1 MPLLSIPSPSTAWQ
15 YFDLTAW
22 LRDAFGWSL
31 PLDFR
36 IHAYAICILLGIVAA
51 VVLANR
57 RLNARGVERWI
68 IIDIAIWAVPAGIIG
83 GRLFHVFTHVSDYFG
98 PGIDPLSFLYIWEGG
113 LAIFGALILGSVGA
127 WIGCRQV
134 GLRFTSFIDAVVPG
148 VLLAQAFGRLG
159 NYFNH
164 ELFGMP
170 TEPALGPRRSS
181 RRNAAYPK
189 GLPEGTLFHPTFLYE
204 IIWNVLGVVVI
215 LLLDRKFHAAV
226 GQGPRP
232 VPDLVR
238 RRPLGPRVDPRR
250 HERDLLRH
258 PHQRVDGLRRDPLG
272 ILIFV
277 VQSRRHTGKEP
288 SPYLPGREPRPKSD
302 VDSDD
307 TFSEHDDDAADGV
320 TATNRSRPLAD
331 PVVGAPAP
339 DDHRSRAAP
348 PAAAPD
354 GLRHKRGP
362 ATSPAGRATH

>member
-22 LRDAFGWSL
+22 LRDVFGWSL

-83 GRLFHVFTHVSDYFG
+83 GRLFHVFSHVSDYFG
-98 PGIDPLSFLYIWEGG
+98 PGRDPLSFLYIWEGG

-127 WIGCRQV
+127 YIGCRQV
-134 GLRFTSFIDAVVPG
+134 GLRFSTLIDAIAPG

-170 TEPALGPRRSS
+170 TSLPWGLEIESS
-181 RRNAAYPK
+181 NAAFPK

-204 IIWNVLGVVVI
+204 IIWNVVGVVVI
-215 LLLDRKFHAAV
+215 LLLDKRFRLQWGKVMALYLIWYGTGRSV
-226 GQGPRP
+226 
-232 VPDLVR
+232 LESI
-238 RRPLGPRVDPRR
+238 RVDTSETFAGIRTNVWMSFAAI
-250 HERDLLRH
+250 L
-258 PHQRVDGLRRDPLG
+258 LG
-272 ILIFV
+272 IVIFL
-277 VQSRRHTGKEP
+277 VQTRRHTGNEP
-288 SPYLPGREPRPKSD
+288 SPYLPGREPRRSSD

-307 TFSEHDDDAADGV
+307 TWSEHDVDAPAVADD
-320 TATNRSRPLAD
+320 AD
-331 PVVGAPAP
+331 PV
-339 DDHRSRAAP
+339 
-348 PAAAPD
+348 PAA
-354 GLRHKRGP
+354 
-362 ATSPAGRATH
+362 GRTR

>member
-22 LRDAFGWSL
+22 LRDVFGWSL

-98 PGIDPLSFLYIWEGG
+98 AGRDPLSFLYVWEGG

-134 GLRFTSFIDAVVPG
+134 GLRFTAFIDAVVPG

-170 TEPALGPRRSS
+170 TSLPWGLQIESS
-181 RRNAAYPK
+181 NAAFPK

-204 IIWNVLGVVVI
+204 IIWNVVGVVVI
-215 LLLDRKFHAAV
+215 LLLDKKFRLQWGKV
-226 GQGPRP
+226 LSLYLIWYGIGRS
-232 VPDLVR
+232 VLESI
-238 RRPLGPRVDPRR
+238 RVDTSETFFGIRTNVWMSFAAI
-250 HERDLLRH
+250 L
-258 PHQRVDGLRRDPLG
+258 LG
-272 ILIFV
+272 IIIFL
-277 VQSRRHTGKEP
+277 VQSRRHLGQEP
-288 SPYLPGREPRPKSD
+288 SPYLPGREPRAKSG

-307 TFSEHDDDAADGV
+307 TWSEHDDDAPAAV
-320 TATNRSRPLAD
+320 TESD
-331 PVVGAPAP
+331 PV
-339 DDHRSRAAP
+339 
-348 PAAAPD
+348 
-354 GLRHKRGP
+354 
-362 ATSPAGRATH
+362 TSSTAGRA

>member
-22 LRDAFGWSL
+22 LRDVFGWSL

-98 PGIDPLSFLYIWEGG
+98 PGRDPLSFLYIWEGG

-134 GLRFTSFIDAVVPG
+134 GLRFSAFIDAVAPG

-170 TEPALGPRRSS
+170 TSLPWGLQIESS
-181 RRNAAYPK
+181 NAAFPK

-204 IIWNVLGVVVI
+204 IIWNVVGVVVI
-215 LLLDRKFHAAV
+215 LLLDRRFQLQWGRVMALY
-226 GQGPRP
+226 
-232 VPDLVR
+232 LVWYGTGR
-238 RRPLGPRVDPRR
+238 SVLESIRVDTSETFAGIRTNVWVAFAAI
-250 HERDLLRH
+250 L
-258 PHQRVDGLRRDPLG
+258 LG
-272 ILIFV
+272 IIIFL
-277 VQSRRHTGKEP
+277 VQSKRHVGKEP
-288 SPYLPGREPRPKSD
+288 SPYLPGREPRSKSV

-307 TFSEHDDDAADGV
+307 TWSEDDGD
-320 TATNRSRPLAD
+320 
-331 PVVGAPAP
+331 APAAVSES
-339 DDHRSRAAP
+339 DRV
-348 PAAAPD
+348 
-354 GLRHKRGP
+354 
-362 ATSPAGRATH
+362 ATSAAGRA

>member
-22 LRDAFGWSL
+22 LRDVFGWSL

-98 PGIDPLSFLYIWEGG
+98 PGRDPLSFLYIWEGG

-134 GLRFTSFIDAVVPG
+134 GLRFSAFIDAVAPG

-170 TEPALGPRRSS
+170 TSLPWGLQIESS
-181 RRNAAYPK
+181 NAAYPK

-204 IIWNVLGVVVI
+204 IIWNVVGVVVI
-215 LLLDRKFHAAV
+215 LLLDRKFQLQWGRVMALY
-226 GQGPRP
+226 
-232 VPDLVR
+232 LVWYGTGR
-238 RRPLGPRVDPRR
+238 SVLESIRVDTSETFFGIRTNVWVAFAAILLGIVIFLVQTRR
-250 HERDLLRH
+250 H
-258 PHQRVDGLRRDPLG
+258 V
-272 ILIFV
+272 
-277 VQSRRHTGKEP
+277 GKEP
-288 SPYLPGREPRPKSD
+288 SPYLPGREPRSKSD

-307 TFSEHDDDAADGV
+307 TWSENDDDAPASV
-320 TATNRSRPLAD
+320 TESD
-331 PVVGAPAP
+331 PVAT
-339 DDHRSRAAP
+339 
-348 PAAAPD
+348 
-354 GLRHKRGP
+354 P
-362 ATSPAGRATH
+362 ATGRA

>member
-22 LRDAFGWSL
+22 LRDVFGWSL

-98 PGIDPLSFLYIWEGG
+98 PGRDPLSFLYIWEGG

-127 WIGCRQV
+127 YIGCRQV
-134 GLRFTSFIDAVVPG
+134 GLRFTAFIDAVVPG

-170 TEPALGPRRSS
+170 TSLPWGLQIESSNPAF
-181 RRNAAYPK
+181 PK

-204 IIWNVLGVVVI
+204 IIWNVVGVVLI
-215 LLLDRKFHAAV
+215 LLLDKKFRLQWGKVLSLYLIWYGV
-226 GQGPRP
+226 GRS
-232 VPDLVR
+232 VLESI
-238 RRPLGPRVDPRR
+238 RVDTSETFFGIRTNVWMSFAAI
-250 HERDLLRH
+250 L
-258 PHQRVDGLRRDPLG
+258 LG
-272 ILIFV
+272 IIIFL
-277 VQSRRHTGKEP
+277 VQSKRHLGKEP
-288 SPYLPGREPRPKSD
+288 SPYLPGREPRSKSG

-307 TFSEHDDDAADGV
+307 TWSETDDDAPAAV
-320 TATNRSRPLAD
+320 TDSD
-331 PVVGAPAP
+331 PVT
-339 DDHRSRAAP
+339 
-348 PAAAPD
+348 
-354 GLRHKRGP
+354 
-362 ATSPAGRATH
+362 TSTAGRA

>member
-51 VVLANR
+51 VILANR

-98 PGIDPLSFLYIWEGG
+98 PGRDPLSFLYIWEGG
-113 LAIFGALILGSVGA
+113 LAIFGALILGSIGA
-127 WIGCRQV
+127 YIGCRQV
-134 GLRFTSFIDAVVPG
+134 GLRFTAFIDAVVPG

-170 TEPALGPRRSS
+170 TSLPWGLQIESS
-181 RRNAAYPK
+181 NAAFPK

-204 IIWNVLGVVVI
+204 IIWNVVGVVVI
-215 LLLDRKFHAAV
+215 LLLDKKFRLQWGKV
-226 GQGPRP
+226 LSLYLIWYGIGRS
-232 VPDLVR
+232 VLESI
-238 RRPLGPRVDPRR
+238 RVDTSETFFGIRTNVWMSFAAI
-250 HERDLLRH
+250 L
-258 PHQRVDGLRRDPLG
+258 LG
-272 ILIFV
+272 IIIFL
-277 VQSRRHTGKEP
+277 VQSKRHLGKEP
-288 SPYLPGREPRPKSD
+288 SPYLPGREPRSKSG

-307 TFSEHDDDAADGV
+307 TWSESDDDAPAAV
-320 TATNRSRPLAD
+320 TDSD
-331 PVVGAPAP
+331 PV
-339 DDHRSRAAP
+339 
-348 PAAAPD
+348 
-354 GLRHKRGP
+354 
-362 ATSPAGRATH
+362 TSSTAGRA

>member
-51 VVLANR
+51 VVVTNR

-98 PGIDPLSFLYIWEGG
+98 PGRDPLSFLYIWEGG

-127 WIGCRQV
+127 YIGCRQV
-134 GLRFTSFIDAVVPG
+134 GLRFTAFLDAVAPAM
-148 VLLAQAFGRLG
+148 LLAQAFGRLG

-170 TEPALGPRRSS
+170 TSLPWGLQIESS
-181 RRNAAYPK
+181 NAAYPT

-204 IIWNVLGVVVI
+204 IIWNVLGFVVI
-215 LLLDRKFHAAV
+215 ILIDRKFSLQWGRVLALYLIWY
-226 GQGPRP
+226 G
-232 VPDLVR
+232 
-238 RRPLGPRVDPRR
+238 LGRSFLESIRVDTSETFFGIRTNVWASFAAI
-250 HERDLLRH
+250 LL
-258 PHQRVDGLRRDPLG
+258 GL
-272 ILIFV
+272 IIFWI
-277 VQSRRHTGKEP
+277 QSKRHTGKEP
-288 SPYLPGREPRPKSD
+288 SPYLPGRGPRANSD

-307 TFSEHDDDAADGV
+307 TYSEHGDDA
-320 TATNRSRPLAD
+320 PLAAD
-331 PVVGAPAP
+331 SEPVATAA
-339 DDHRSRAAP
+339 DRS
-348 PAAAPD
+348 
-354 GLRHKRGP
+354 
-362 ATSPAGRATH
+362 

>member
-22 LRDAFGWSL
+22 LRDVFGWSL

-98 PGIDPLSFLYIWEGG
+98 PGRDPLSFLYIWEGG

-127 WIGCRQV
+127 YIGCRQV
-134 GLRFTSFIDAVVPG
+134 GLRFTAFIDAVVPG

-170 TEPALGPRRSS
+170 TSLPWGLQIESSNPAF
-181 RRNAAYPK
+181 PK

-204 IIWNVLGVVVI
+204 IIWNVVGVVVI
-215 LLLDRKFHAAV
+215 LLLDKKFRLQWGKV
-226 GQGPRP
+226 LSLYLIWYGIGRS
-232 VPDLVR
+232 VLESI
-238 RRPLGPRVDPRR
+238 RVDTSETFFGIRTNVWMSFAAI
-250 HERDLLRH
+250 L
-258 PHQRVDGLRRDPLG
+258 LG
-272 ILIFV
+272 IIIFL
-277 VQSRRHTGKEP
+277 VQSKRHLGKEP
-288 SPYLPGREPRPKSD
+288 SPYLPGREPRSKSG

-307 TFSEHDDDAADGV
+307 TWSETDDDAPAAV
-320 TATNRSRPLAD
+320 TDSD
-331 PVVGAPAP
+331 PVT
-339 DDHRSRAAP
+339 
-348 PAAAPD
+348 
-354 GLRHKRGP
+354 
-362 ATSPAGRATH
+362 TSTAGRA

>member
-22 LRDAFGWSL
+22 LRDVFGLSL

-98 PGIDPLSFLYIWEGG
+98 PGRDPLSFLYVWEGG
-113 LAIFGALILGSVGA
+113 LAIFGALILGSLGA
-127 WIGCRQV
+127 YIGCRQV
-134 GLRFTSFIDAVVPG
+134 GLRFSTLIDAIAPG

-170 TEPALGPRRSS
+170 TSLPWGLEIESS
-181 RRNAAYPK
+181 NAAFPK

-204 IIWNVLGVVVI
+204 IIWNVVGVVVI
-215 LLLDRKFHAAV
+215 LLLDKRFRLQWGKVMALYLIWY
-226 GQGPRP
+226 GTGRS
-232 VPDLVR
+232 L
-238 RRPLGPRVDPRR
+238 LESIRVDTSETFFGIRTNVWMSFAAI
-250 HERDLLRH
+250 L
-258 PHQRVDGLRRDPLG
+258 LG
-272 ILIFV
+272 IVIFL
-277 VQSRRHTGKEP
+277 VQTRRHTGAEP
-288 SPYLPGREPRPKSD
+288 SPYLPGREPRRTSD

-307 TFSEHDDDAADGV
+307 TWSEHDDDASAVDAD
-320 TATNRSRPLAD
+320 AD
-331 PVVGAPAP
+331 PVPA
-339 DDHRSRAAP
+339 
-348 PAAAPD
+348 
-354 GLRHKRGP
+354 
-362 ATSPAGRATH
+362 AGRAR

>member
-22 LRDAFGWSL
+22 LRDVFGWSL

-98 PGIDPLSFLYIWEGG
+98 PGRDPLSFLYIWEGG

-134 GLRFTSFIDAVVPG
+134 GLRFSAFIDAVAPG

-170 TEPALGPRRSS
+170 TSLPWGLQIESS
-181 RRNAAYPK
+181 NAAYPK

-215 LLLDRKFHAAV
+215 LLLDRKFRLQWGRVMALY
-226 GQGPRP
+226 
-232 VPDLVR
+232 LVWYGTGR
-238 RRPLGPRVDPRR
+238 AFLESIRVDTSETFFGIRTNVWVAFAAI
-250 HERDLLRH
+250 L
-258 PHQRVDGLRRDPLG
+258 LG
-272 ILIFV
+272 IIIFL
-277 VQSRRHTGKEP
+277 VQSKRHLGKEP
-288 SPYLPGREPRPKSD
+288 SPYLPGREPRSKSD

-307 TFSEHDDDAADGV
+307 TWSENDDDAPAAVTDSDPV
-320 TATNRSRPLAD
+320 TTTAT
-331 PVVGAPAP
+331 
-339 DDHRSRAAP
+339 
-348 PAAAPD
+348 
-354 GLRHKRGP
+354 
-362 ATSPAGRATH
+362 GRV

>member
-22 LRDAFGWSL
+22 LRDVFGWSL

-98 PGIDPLSFLYIWEGG
+98 PGRDPLSFLYIWEGG

-134 GLRFTSFIDAVVPG
+134 GLRFSAFIDAVAPG

-170 TEPALGPRRSS
+170 TSLPWGLQIESS
-181 RRNAAYPK
+181 NAAFPK

-215 LLLDRKFHAAV
+215 LLLDRKFRLQWGRVMALY
-226 GQGPRP
+226 
-232 VPDLVR
+232 LVWYGTGR
-238 RRPLGPRVDPRR
+238 AFLESIRVDTSETFFGIRTNVWVAFAAI
-250 HERDLLRH
+250 L
-258 PHQRVDGLRRDPLG
+258 LG
-272 ILIFV
+272 IIIFL
-277 VQSRRHTGKEP
+277 VQSKRHLGKEP
-288 SPYLPGREPRPKSD
+288 SPYLPGREPRSMSV

-307 TFSEHDDDAADGV
+307 TWSENDDDAPAAITDSDPV
-320 TATNRSRPLAD
+320 TTTAT
-331 PVVGAPAP
+331 
-339 DDHRSRAAP
+339 
-348 PAAAPD
+348 
-354 GLRHKRGP
+354 
-362 ATSPAGRATH
+362 GRV

>member
-22 LRDAFGWSL
+22 LRDVFGWSL

-98 PGIDPLSFLYIWEGG
+98 PGRDPLSFLYIWEGG

-127 WIGCRQV
+127 YIGCRQV
-134 GLRFTSFIDAVVPG
+134 GLRFTAFIDAVVPG

-170 TEPALGPRRSS
+170 TSLPWGLQIESSNPAF
-181 RRNAAYPK
+181 PK

-204 IIWNVLGVVVI
+204 IIWNVVGVVVI
-215 LLLDRKFHAAV
+215 LLLDKKFRLQWGKVLSLYLIWYGV
-226 GQGPRP
+226 GRS
-232 VPDLVR
+232 VLESI
-238 RRPLGPRVDPRR
+238 RVDTSETFFGIRTNVWMSFAAI
-250 HERDLLRH
+250 L
-258 PHQRVDGLRRDPLG
+258 LG
-272 ILIFV
+272 IIIFL
-277 VQSRRHTGKEP
+277 VQSKRHLGKEP
-288 SPYLPGREPRPKSD
+288 SPYLPGREPRSKSG

-307 TFSEHDDDAADGV
+307 TWSETDDDAPAAVAD
-320 TATNRSRPLAD
+320 SD
-331 PVVGAPAP
+331 PVT
-339 DDHRSRAAP
+339 
-348 PAAAPD
+348 
-354 GLRHKRGP
+354 
-362 ATSPAGRATH
+362 TSTAGRA

>member
-22 LRDAFGWSL
+22 LRDVFGWSL

-98 PGIDPLSFLYIWEGG
+98 PGRDPLSFLYIWEGG

-134 GLRFTSFIDAVVPG
+134 GLRFSAFIDAVAPG

-170 TEPALGPRRSS
+170 TSLPWGLQIESS
-181 RRNAAYPK
+181 NAAYPK

-204 IIWNVLGVVVI
+204 IIWNVVGVVVI
-215 LLLDRKFHAAV
+215 LLLDRKFQLQWGRVMALY
-226 GQGPRP
+226 
-232 VPDLVR
+232 LVWYGTGR
-238 RRPLGPRVDPRR
+238 SVLESIRVDTSETFFGIRTNVWVAFAAI
-250 HERDLLRH
+250 L
-258 PHQRVDGLRRDPLG
+258 LG
-272 ILIFV
+272 IIIFL
-277 VQSRRHTGKEP
+277 VQTKRHVGKEP
-288 SPYLPGREPRPKSD
+288 SPYLPGREPRSKSD

-307 TFSEHDDDAADGV
+307 TWSENDDDAPAAV
-320 TATNRSRPLAD
+320 TESD
-331 PVVGAPAP
+331 PVAT
-339 DDHRSRAAP
+339 
-348 PAAAPD
+348 
-354 GLRHKRGP
+354 P
-362 ATSPAGRATH
+362 ATGRG

>member
-22 LRDAFGWSL
+22 LRDVFGWSL

-98 PGIDPLSFLYIWEGG
+98 PGRDPLSFLYVWEGG

-134 GLRFTSFIDAVVPG
+134 GLRFTAFIDAVVPG

-170 TEPALGPRRSS
+170 TSLPWGLQIESS
-181 RRNAAYPK
+181 NAAFPK

-204 IIWNVLGVVVI
+204 IIWNVVGVVVI
-215 LLLDRKFHAAV
+215 LLLDKKFRLQWGKVLSLYLIWYGV
-226 GQGPRP
+226 GRS
-232 VPDLVR
+232 VLESI
-238 RRPLGPRVDPRR
+238 RVDTSETFFGIRTNVWMSFAAI
-250 HERDLLRH
+250 L
-258 PHQRVDGLRRDPLG
+258 LG
-272 ILIFV
+272 IVIFL
-277 VQSRRHTGKEP
+277 VQSKRHTGNEP
-288 SPYLPGREPRPKSD
+288 SPYLPGREPRSKSD

-307 TFSEHDDDAADGV
+307 TWSEDDGDAPAAVDG
-320 TATNRSRPLAD
+320 SD
-331 PVVGAPAP
+331 PVSTTA
-339 DDHRSRAAP
+339 
-348 PAAAPD
+348 
-354 GLRHKRGP
+354 
-362 ATSPAGRATH
+362 AGRA

>member
-22 LRDAFGWSL
+22 LRDVFGFSL

-51 VVLANR
+51 VLLANR

-68 IIDIAIWAVPAGIIG
+68 IIDIAIWAVPFGIIG

-98 PGIDPLSFLYIWEGG
+98 PGRDPLSFLYIWEGG
-113 LAIFGALILGSVGA
+113 LAIFGAIILGSVGA

-134 GLRFTSFIDAVVPG
+134 GLRFTTLIDAIAPG

-170 TEPALGPRRSS
+170 TNLPWGLQIESSNPAF
-181 RRNAAYPK
+181 PK

-204 IIWNVLGVVVI
+204 IIWNVCGVVVI
-215 LLLDRKFHAAV
+215 LLLDKRFRLQWGKVMALYLIWYGTGRSV
-226 GQGPRP
+226 
-232 VPDLVR
+232 LESI
-238 RRPLGPRVDPRR
+238 RVDTSETFFGIRTN
-250 HERDLLRH
+250 
-258 PHQRVDGLRRDPLG
+258 VWASFAA
-272 ILIFV
+272 ILIGIIVFI
-277 VQSRRHTGKEP
+277 VQTRRHTGKEP
-288 SPYLPGREPRPKSD
+288 SPYAPGRQPRRTSD

-307 TFSEHDDDAADGV
+307 TWSEYDDDAPAAV
-320 TATNRSRPLAD
+320 TGSD
-331 PVVGAPAP
+331 PV
-339 DDHRSRAAP
+339 
-348 PAAAPD
+348 
-354 GLRHKRGP
+354 
-362 ATSPAGRATH
+362 PAGGSAK

>member
-1 MPLLSIPSPSTAWQ
+1 MSIPSPSTAWQ

-51 VVLANR
+51 VILANR

-98 PGIDPLSFLYIWEGG
+98 PGRDPLSFLYIWEGG

-127 WIGCRQV
+127 YIGCRQV
-134 GLRFTSFIDAVVPG
+134 GLRFTAFIDAVVPG

-170 TEPALGPRRSS
+170 TSLPWGLQIESS
-181 RRNAAYPK
+181 NAAFPK

-204 IIWNVLGVVVI
+204 IIWNVVGVVVI
-215 LLLDRKFHAAV
+215 LLLDKKFRLQWGKV
-226 GQGPRP
+226 LSLYLIWYGIGRS
-232 VPDLVR
+232 VLESI
-238 RRPLGPRVDPRR
+238 RVDTSETFFGIRTNVWMSFAAI
-250 HERDLLRH
+250 L
-258 PHQRVDGLRRDPLG
+258 LG
-272 ILIFV
+272 IIIFL
-277 VQSRRHTGKEP
+277 VQSKRHLGKEP
-288 SPYLPGREPRPKSD
+288 SPYLPGREPRSKSG

-307 TFSEHDDDAADGV
+307 TWSESDDDAPAAV
-320 TATNRSRPLAD
+320 TDSD
-331 PVVGAPAP
+331 PV
-339 DDHRSRAAP
+339 
-348 PAAAPD
+348 
-354 GLRHKRGP
+354 
-362 ATSPAGRATH
+362 TSSTAGRA

>member
-22 LRDAFGWSL
+22 LRDVFGFSL

-51 VVLANR
+51 VLLANR

-68 IIDIAIWAVPAGIIG
+68 IIDIAIWAVPFGIIG

-98 PGIDPLSFLYIWEGG
+98 PGRDPLSFLYIWEGG
-113 LAIFGALILGSVGA
+113 LAIFGAIILGSVGA

-134 GLRFTSFIDAVVPG
+134 GLRFTTLIDAIAPG

-170 TEPALGPRRSS
+170 TNLPWGLQIESSNPAF
-181 RRNAAYPK
+181 PK

-204 IIWNVLGVVVI
+204 IIWNVCGVVVI
-215 LLLDRKFHAAV
+215 LLLDKRFRLQWGKVMALYLIWYGTGRSV
-226 GQGPRP
+226 
-232 VPDLVR
+232 LESI
-238 RRPLGPRVDPRR
+238 RVDTSETFFGIRTN
-250 HERDLLRH
+250 
-258 PHQRVDGLRRDPLG
+258 VWASFAA
-272 ILIFV
+272 ILIGIIVFI
-277 VQSRRHTGKEP
+277 VQTRRHTGKEP
-288 SPYLPGREPRPKSD
+288 SPYAPGRQPRRTSD

-307 TFSEHDDDAADGV
+307 TWSEHDDDAAAAV
-320 TATNRSRPLAD
+320 TGSD
-331 PVVGAPAP
+331 PV
-339 DDHRSRAAP
+339 
-348 PAAAPD
+348 
-354 GLRHKRGP
+354 
-362 ATSPAGRATH
+362 PAGGSAK

>member
-22 LRDAFGWSL
+22 LRDVFGWSL

-83 GRLFHVFTHVSDYFG
+83 GRLFHVLTHFSDYFG
-98 PGIDPLSFLYIWEGG
+98 PGRDPLSFLYIWEGG

-134 GLRFTSFIDAVVPG
+134 GLRFSTFIDAVAPG

-170 TEPALGPRRSS
+170 TSLPWGLQIESS
-181 RRNAAYPK
+181 NAAFPK

-215 LLLDRKFHAAV
+215 LLLDRKFTLQWGRVMALYLIWY
-226 GQGPRP
+226 GTGRSF
-232 VPDLVR
+232 LESI
-238 RRPLGPRVDPRR
+238 RVDTSETFFGIRTNVWVAFAAI
-250 HERDLLRH
+250 L
-258 PHQRVDGLRRDPLG
+258 LG
-272 ILIFV
+272 IVIFL
-277 VQSRRHTGKEP
+277 VQSKRHLGKEP
-288 SPYLPGREPRPKSD
+288 SPYLPGREPRSKSD

-307 TFSEHDDDAADGV
+307 TWSEDDDDAPAAV
-320 TATNRSRPLAD
+320 TDSD
-331 PVVGAPAP
+331 PVTT
-339 DDHRSRAAP
+339 AA
-348 PAAAPD
+348 
-354 GLRHKRGP
+354 
-362 ATSPAGRATH
+362 TGRA